1 MICRPSAGRGRSAGW
16 RDYNRRTQWVRL
28 IAANGEV
35 LMHSEIYETPSNA
48 RRAKAD
54 IEAAMVDYLESR
66 GYVVAKAER

>member
-1 MICRPSAGRGRSAGW
+1 MRRAKLTVKKLGV
-16 RDYNRRTQWVRL
+16 RTQWVRL

-54 IEAAMVDYLESR
+54 IEAAMADYLESK
-66 GYVVAKAER
+66 GYVVTKAAEAGR